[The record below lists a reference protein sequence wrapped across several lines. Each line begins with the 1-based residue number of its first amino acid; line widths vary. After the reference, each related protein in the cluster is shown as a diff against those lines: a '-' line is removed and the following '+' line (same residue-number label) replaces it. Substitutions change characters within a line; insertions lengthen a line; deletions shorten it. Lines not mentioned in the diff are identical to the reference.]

1 MTVRKPNGRLAHLAD
16 RYRGFEPDARRFLLV
31 TLVGGAAI
39 SLFWIDF
46 NLYLASLGFDDA
58 RIGIVATAGS
68 IAAALAAFPA
78 SSWSDRIG
86 RRLVMVA
93 GSAAGLLAV
102 IGMIASRDPVA
113 ILLLA
118 ALYGAGNQAIQVVA
132 VPYMSEHSEPARR
145 NELFALQFAISSATN
160 VIAAALGGVVAR
172 MISDRLRFL
181 PDGPDTYRII
191 LVFMA
196 ILLAAGLL
204 VMLRLG
210 DDRPSILRKRHLLL
224 VGEPAAFPAP
234 RQQGW
239 SISRLG
245 LTIRDR
251 RTFFR
256 LLLPGLLISIGAG
269 QVIPFLNLFVQHR
282 FGLDLA
288 SLNGVFALTSIG
300 TMLAVLYQPTLAR
313 RFGRVRSVVLVQ
325 GFSIPFL
332 VVLGFSPLL
341 WTVIAAM
348 AVRNS
353 LMNAGNPIAN
363 AFAMDRVSP
372 PERAT
377 LAAAMSLMWSIGWVV
392 AGACYSLIHLA
403 LGFDAGYTVNFVT
416 IVVLYSIATWL
427 YWRWFRDAEP
437 RGESDDLERG
447 EPGSEPGSGW
457 ARRAPGRPAGR
468 RLQPRPTRLPR

>member
-1 MTVRKPNGRLAHLAD
+1 MTAPPSVGRFDRLTAH
-16 RYRGFEPDARRFLLV
+16 YRGFEPDARRFLLV
-31 TLVGGAAI
+31 TLVGGAAT

-46 NLYLASLGFDDA
+46 NLYLASIGLADA
-58 RIGIVATAGS
+58 RIGIVGTAGA

-86 RRLVMVA
+86 RRLVM
-93 GSAAGLLAV
+93 AAGAAGTVIAV
-102 IGMIASRDPVA
+102 IGMIATRDPTA

-118 ALYGAGNQAIQVVA
+118 ALYGAGNQAVQVVA
-132 VPYMSEHSEPARR
+132 VPYMSEHSEPAHR
-145 NELFALQFAISSATN
+145 NELFALQFAIGSATN
-160 VIAAALGGVVAR
+160 VVAAALGGVVAR
-172 MISDRLRFL
+172 AIAERLGFAS
-181 PDGPDTYRII
+181 DGPDTYRII

-196 ILLAAGLL
+196 VLMAAALV
-204 VMLRLG
+204 VMLRLS
-210 DDRPSILRKRHLLL
+210 DDRPSILRKRHLLWI
-224 VGEPAAFPAP
+224 GEPAAFPEV
-234 RQQGW
+234 RSRSW
-239 SISRLG
+239 SIARLG

-256 LLLPGLLISIGAG
+256 LLLPGLLIPIGAG
-269 QVIPFLNLFVQHR
+269 QIIPYLNLFIKHK

-325 GFSIPFL
+325 GVSIPFL
-332 VVLGFSPLL
+332 IVLGFSPFL

-348 AVRNS
+348 TVRNS

-363 AFAMDRVSP
+363 TFAMDRVSP

-377 LAAAMSLMWSIGWVV
+377 LAAAMSLMWSVGWVV
-392 AGACYSLIHLA
+392 AGFYYSAVHAA
-403 LGFDAGYTVNFVT
+403 LGFDAGYTVNFAT
-416 IVVLYSIATWL
+416 IVVLYTVATWL

-437 RGESDDLERG
+437 TPAAGGRVAAVAASSD
-447 EPGSEPGSGW
+447 
-457 ARRAPGRPAGR
+457 
-468 RLQPRPTRLPR
+468 

>member
-1 MTVRKPNGRLAHLAD
+1 MTGRGSSGRFASLTG

-31 TLVGGAAI
+31 TLVGGAAT
-39 SLFWIDF
+39 SLWWIDF
-46 NLYLASLGFDDA
+46 NLYLASIGFSDA

-68 IAAALAAFPA
+68 IASALAAFPA
-78 SSWSDRIG
+78 SSWSDQIG

-93 GSAAGLLAV
+93 GAAAGMLAV
-102 IGMIASRDPVA
+102 VGMIATRDLTA

-118 ALYGAGNQAIQVVA
+118 ALYGAGNQAVQVVA
-132 VPYMSEHSEPARR
+132 VPYMSEHSEPAHR
-145 NELFALQFAISSATN
+145 NELFALQFAIGSATN

-172 MISDRLRFL
+172 FLSDRLGFL

-191 LVFMA
+191 LVFMVV
-196 ILLAAGLL
+196 LLAAGLL
-204 VMLRLG
+204 VMLRLS
-210 DDRPSILRKRHLLL
+210 DDRPSVLRKRHLLA
-224 VGEPAAFPAP
+224 VGEPAAFPAV
-234 RQQGW
+234 RQRGW
-239 SISRLG
+239 NISRLG

-251 RTFFR
+251 QTFFR
-256 LLLPGLLISIGAG
+256 LLLPGLLIPIGAG
-269 QVIPFLNLFVQHR
+269 QVIPFLNLFVQHK

-325 GFSIPFL
+325 GVSIPFL
-332 VVLGFSPLL
+332 IVLGFSPLL
-341 WTVIAAM
+341 FTVIAAM

-377 LAAAMSLMWSIGWVV
+377 LAAAMSLMWSIGWVI
-392 AGACYSLIHLA
+392 AGGYYSIVHAA
-403 LGFDAGYTVNFVT
+403 LGFDAGYTVNFAT
-416 IVVLYSIATWL
+416 IIVLYTVATWL
-427 YWRWFRDAEP
+427 YWHWFHDAEP
-437 RGESDDLERG
+437 DAEPDGEAG
-447 EPGSEPGSGW
+447 
-457 ARRAPGRPAGR
+457 AAAGR
-468 RLQPRPTRLPR
+468 RAAVLGPTD